1 MTGSVR
7 QRGESSWELKYD
19 IGVDPATGKRRTRYA
34 SFKGTKRAAQIEL
47 ARLISEHASGAAVD
61 PTKMTVG
68 EFMVTW
74 LRDWAA
80 TNVSPLTYRSYEMHT
95 RRYLVPRI
103 GAIPIQK
110 LRAQHLQSLY
120 AGLQRDGG
128 LDGRPV
134 SPRTIGLVH
143 RVLGR
148 ALSHALTWGTIAT
161 NPTLAV
167 SPPPAPRSEV
177 QILDA
182 DQIRRLLAETRD
194 RELYPL
200 IAFLLGTGARRA
212 EALALTWRDV
222 DLERGIATI
231 KASLEHLRGDEM
243 RRKEP
248 KTKAGR
254 RAVTLSPW
262 LVAELRAHK
271 LRQQE
276 GRLALGIG
284 RTPDDSPVFA
294 SPDGSWRAPNS
305 VTVAWAR
312 LADELGFPEITLHAL
327 RHTHVSQLIAAGADV
342 VSVSRRIGHG
352 NPAITLSVYSHLFG
366 SNDQNAAD
374 ITEAMFRK
382 ATGDGAAK

>member
-1 MTGSVR
+1 MA
-7 QRGESSWELKYD
+7 EH
-19 IGVDPATGKRRTRYA
+19 ATGA
-34 SFKGTKRAAQIEL
+34 G
-47 ARLISEHASGAAVD
+47 VD
-61 PTKMTVG
+61 PTKMTVA
-68 EFMVTW
+68 EFMATW
-74 LRDWAA
+74 LEDWAKQ
-80 TNVSPLTYRSYEMHT
+80 NVSPLTFRSYEMHV
-95 RRYLVPRI
+95 RRYIVPRI
-103 GAIPIQK
+103 GNVPIQK
-110 LRAQHLQSLY
+110 LKAQTLQALY
-120 AGLQRDGG
+120 GALGRDGG
-128 LDGRPV
+128 LDGRPL

-148 ALSHALTWGTIAT
+148 ALGHAQTWGTIAT
-161 NPTLAV
+161 NPTAAV

-182 DQIRRLLAETRD
+182 DQIARLLEETKG
-194 RELYPL
+194 RELYSL

-222 DLERGIATI
+222 DLDRGIATI

-243 RRKEP
+243 RRKKP

-254 RAVTLSPW
+254 RSVTLSPW
-262 LVAELRAHK
+262 LIAELRAHK

-276 GRLALGIG
+276 GRLALGLG

-294 SPDGSWRAPNS
+294 NFDGTWRAPNS

-312 LADELGFPEITLHAL
+312 IADELGFPEITLHAL

-352 NPAITLSVYSHLFG
+352 NPSITLSVYSHLFG
-366 SNDQNAAD
+366 SSDQNAAD
-374 ITEAMFRK
+374 ITEAMFRR
-382 ATGDGAAK
+382 ATGGKEQLGNKPA